1 MKVLVTGANGY
12 LGSGI
17 VKELLNRGVTVVAT
31 DRTLDRVDSRAIKKP
46 ADLFNV
52 DSPFE
57 FFDAPDVLLHLAW
70 RDGFVHNSD
79 AHLEDLPKHVTFIK
93 QMLDGGLR
101 HLAVMGSM
109 HEVGF
114 FEGSIH
120 ADTPCHPETMYGIA
134 KNALREACE
143 LLVDSKSTKFQW
155 LRGFY
160 IVGTTKYG
168 SSIFAKIVQA
178 EEQGK
183 TEFPFTSGKNQYDFL
198 NYSEFCRS
206 VALTVTQSTV
216 NGIIN
221 ISSGTP
227 QKLSERVEQFIT
239 ENNFNIRLQ
248 YGAYPDR
255 PYDSKAI
262 WGDNSKLRQIQVA
275 AHE

>member
-93 QMLDGGLR
+93 QILDGGLR

-262 WGDNSKLRQIQVA
+262 WGDNSKLRQIQAA

>member
-1 MKVLVTGANGY
+1 
-12 LGSGI
+12 
-17 VKELLNRGVTVVAT
+17 
-31 DRTLDRVDSRAIKKP
+31 
-46 ADLFNV
+46 
-52 DSPFE
+52 
-57 FFDAPDVLLHLAW
+57 
-70 RDGFVHNSD
+70 
-79 AHLEDLPKHVTFIK
+79 
-93 QMLDGGLR
+93 
-101 HLAVMGSM
+101 
-109 HEVGF
+109 
-114 FEGSIH
+114 
-120 ADTPCHPETMYGIA
+120 MYGIA

-262 WGDNSKLRQIQVA
+262 WGDNSKLRQIQAA

>member
-46 ADLFNV
+46 ADLFDV

-93 QMLDGGLR
+93 QILDGGLR

-262 WGDNSKLRQIQVA
+262 WGDNSKLRQIQAA

>member
-262 WGDNSKLRQIQVA
+262 WGDNSKLRQIQAA

>member
-93 QMLDGGLR
+93 QILDGGLR
-101 HLAVMGSM
+101 RLAVMGSM

-262 WGDNSKLRQIQVA
+262 WGDNSKLRQIQAA

>member
-1 MKVLVTGANGY
+1 M
-12 LGSGI
+12 
-17 VKELLNRGVTVVAT
+17 
-31 DRTLDRVDSRAIKKP
+31 
-46 ADLFNV
+46 
-52 DSPFE
+52 
-57 FFDAPDVLLHLAW
+57 
-70 RDGFVHNSD
+70 
-79 AHLEDLPKHVTFIK
+79 
-93 QMLDGGLR
+93 
-101 HLAVMGSM
+101 
-109 HEVGF
+109 
-114 FEGSIH
+114 
-120 ADTPCHPETMYGIA
+120 
-134 KNALREACE
+134 
-143 LLVDSKSTKFQW
+143 
-155 LRGFY
+155 
-160 IVGTTKYG
+160 GTTKYG